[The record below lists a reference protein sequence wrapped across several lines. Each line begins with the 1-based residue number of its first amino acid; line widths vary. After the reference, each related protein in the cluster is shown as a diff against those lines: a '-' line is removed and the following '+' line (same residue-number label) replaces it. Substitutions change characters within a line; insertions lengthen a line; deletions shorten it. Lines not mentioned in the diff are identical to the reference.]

1 VLTQRG
7 AADSYVAQALRDKRS
22 AAHPLRIRIG
32 YPVGVCARRLA
43 SVLQLPREP
52 GHPLMANTSPQVR
65 GPGLSSSGAALSRS
79 RRTCLVKRTPVVS
92 FLLLALGVLV
102 PIVFTARHAAAADAT
117 LDAFV
122 AEVRK
127 RNPGL
132 KARAL
137 ERDSVRREASA
148 AGVFPDPEVS
158 VMLDRVPEHMGGE
171 MPMVRYQLS
180 QMLPW
185 PGKLGLMEDAVAR
198 RADARAALAR
208 VREVELV
215 REAKRA
221 YLMLALNTG
230 LRQLNRASRELLTT
244 VVNTALARYG
254 SGTGGHHEVVR
265 AEVERN
271 ALDVEAVDLD
281 GDRTSTVAMM
291 NALRNTAADAPI
303 PDPPLPAGNE
313 RSAPPLTELVR
324 LAEARRAELTAMR
337 SMQREEST
345 MANLARRERYPD
357 FMTSVWYNQM
367 LGGPDTA
374 GVMLGATIPLFNV
387 TRQTRL
393 AQASGLR
400 ASSAGSEVEGM
411 RAMIRFEVADAL
423 RRLDTARRTL
433 DLVAK
438 VAAPRA
444 EQSFASSL
452 SGYSTGTVD
461 IVGVLEAWRALQSV
475 ERARVE
481 ALVACAMAVADLEG
495 AIAGPIPKGTP

>member
-1 VLTQRG
+1 MSWLSH
-7 AADSYVAQALRDKRS
+7 AAEKA
-22 AAHPLRIRIG
+22 G
-32 YPVGVCARRLA
+32 RL
-43 SVLQLPREP
+43 
-52 GHPLMANTSPQVR
+52 
-65 GPGLSSSGAALSRS
+65 
-79 RRTCLVKRTPVVS
+79 LV
-92 FLLLALGVLV
+92 LLALGLLVLV
-102 PIVFTARHAAAADAT
+102 FLDARDAAAADPT

-122 AEVRK
+122 AQVRK
-127 RNPGL
+127 QNPGL

-137 ERDSVRREASA
+137 ERDGVRREASA
-148 AGVFPDPEVS
+148 AGIYPDPEVS
-158 VMLDRVPEHMGGE
+158 IMLDRVPEHMGGE
-171 MPMVRYQLS
+171 MPMVRYQVS
-180 QMLPW
+180 QMLHW

-198 RADARAALAR
+198 RADGKAALAQ

-221 YLMLALNTG
+221 YLMLALNAG
-230 LRQLNRASRELLTT
+230 LRQLNRASRDLLTT

-291 NALRNTAADAPI
+291 NALRNAAADAPI
-303 PDPPLPAGNE
+303 PDPPVPAGDE
-313 RSAPPLTELVR
+313 RRPPALAELVR
-324 LAEARRAELTAMR
+324 LAEARRSELTAMR

-367 LGGPDTA
+367 LGGPDSA
-374 GVMLGATIPLFNV
+374 GVMLGASIPLFNV

-393 AQASGLR
+393 AEASDLR
-400 ASSAGSEVEGM
+400 ASSAGSDLQAM

-423 RRLDTARRTL
+423 RRFVTANKTL
-433 DLVAK
+433 ELVAT

-444 EQSFASSL
+444 EQSFSSSL

-461 IVGVLEAWRALQSV
+461 VVGVLEAWRALQSV
-475 ERARVE
+475 ERARME
-481 ALVACAMAVADLEG
+481 ALVARELAVADIER
-495 AIAGPIPKGTP
+495 AIAGPMPKGSL

>member
-1 VLTQRG
+1 MRCSSASAKRRG
-7 AADSYVAQALRDKRS
+7 VS
-22 AAHPLRIRIG
+22 
-32 YPVGVCARRLA
+32 
-43 SVLQLPREP
+43 
-52 GHPLMANTSPQVR
+52 
-65 GPGLSSSGAALSRS
+65 
-79 RRTCLVKRTPVVS
+79 LV
-92 FLLLALGVLV
+92 FLALGVLV
-102 PIVFTARHAAAADAT
+102 PILFDARDAAADPA

-122 AEVRK
+122 AQVRQ

-137 ERDSVRREASA
+137 ERDSVRRAASA
-148 AGVFPDPEVS
+148 TGIFPDPEVA

-171 MPMVRYQLS
+171 MPMLRYQVS

-185 PGKLGLMEDAVAR
+185 PGKLRLMEEAVAR
-198 RADARAALAR
+198 RGDGKAALAQA
-208 VREVELV
+208 REVELV

-230 LRQLNRASRELLTT
+230 LRQINRASRDLLTT
-244 VVNTALARYG
+244 IVNTALARYG
-254 SGTGGHHEVVR
+254 SGIGGHHEVVR

-271 ALDVEAVDLD
+271 AIDVEAVDLD

-291 NALRNTAADAPI
+291 NALRNASTNAPF
-303 PDPPLPAGNE
+303 PDPPLP
-313 RSAPPLTELVR
+313 SADAQRAPALAQLIR
-324 LAEARRAELTAMR
+324 LAETRRFELAAMR

-345 MANLARRERYPD
+345 MADLARRERYPD

-374 GVMLGATIPLFNV
+374 GVMLGASIPLFNV

-393 AQASGLR
+393 AEASDLR
-400 ASSAGSEVEGM
+400 ASSVGSDLEAM

-423 RRLDTARRTL
+423 RRFDTANRTL
-433 DLVAK
+433 DLVQK

-444 EQSFASSL
+444 EQSFSSSL

-475 ERARVE
+475 ERARME
-481 ALVACAMAVADLEG
+481 ALVARAMAVADIER
-495 AIAGPIPKGTP
+495 AIAGPMPRGSL